1 MLILSLVGVCSPY
14 SLEILTGRGGRAVLH
29 NGRQTL
35 EKGAGGGGR
44 RGEGRGKMKVISCRS
59 SGDHLL
65 VL

>member
-44 RGEGRGKMKVISCRS
+44 RGEGRGKMKVISCKP

-65 VL
+65 IL